1 MAPVEQGIIQGLL
14 SDTTASST
22 MRSPLDEPSGI
33 YSLAFQLVQKVPRLI
48 AHLCL
53 LVKVFLK
60 EKFLKQGCE
69 NLVENFRKEKAC
81 FIHKH

>member
-1 MAPVEQGIIQGLL
+1 MAPADQGT
-14 SDTTASST
+14 DTTASPT

-33 YSLAFQLVQKVPRLI
+33 YSLAFQLVQKVLRLI

-60 EKFLKQGCE
+60 ELFTGL
-69 NLVENFRKEKAC
+69 
-81 FIHKH
+81 